1 MRFQTPI
8 ALNVLAELI
17 SAEVV
22 GDGQMKVTGLN
33 EIHRIEE
40 GELVFVDHP
49 KYYDKA
55 LASKATFILI
65 NKNVKAPEGKALL
78 ISESP
83 FDDFNKIID
92 QYFSKPMN
100 LKSLGSNCV
109 ISDKAFVHESVCI
122 GNNVK
127 IADDAIIHAN
137 VSIYDNVEIGAR
149 TVIHSGA
156 VLGSHA
162 FYYKKKDSGYD
173 NLRTCGRLII
183 DEDVEIGANSSI
195 DKGVTAD
202 TKIGKG
208 TKIDNLVHIAHD
220 TVVGKNCLFASQVGI
235 AGCVTIEDG
244 VTLWGQVGIAS
255 GVTIKSNAVLYAQ
268 SGTNR
273 SLEGDKVYFGSPA
286 EEARG
291 KMKEMA
297 LIKRIP
303 DLIEYMRNKKNEE

>member
-1 MRFQTPI
+1 MRFQTPPTLRI
-8 ALNVLAELI
+8 LADLI
-17 SAEVV
+17 SAEVI
-22 GDGQMKVTGLN
+22 GDDQMKVEGLN
-33 EIHRIEE
+33 EIHRIEK

-55 LASKATFILI
+55 LESKATFILI
-65 NKNVKAPEGKALL
+65 NKRVKAPMGKALL
-78 ISESP
+78 FSENP
-83 FDDFNKIID
+83 FDDFNKIIRH
-92 QYFSKPMN
+92 YFSAPLN
-100 LKSLGSNCV
+100 LKSIGSNCV
-109 ISDKAFVHESVCI
+109 ISNKTFIHESVCI

-127 IADDAIIHAN
+127 IADDVIIHAN

-149 TVIHSGA
+149 TVIHSGV

-162 FYYKKKDSGYD
+162 FYYKKKDTGYD
-173 NLRTCGRLII
+173 NLLTCGRLMI
-183 DEDVEIGANSSI
+183 DEDVEIGANSVI

-220 TVVGKNCLFASQVGI
+220 TVIGKNCLFASQVGI
-235 AGCVTIEDG
+235 AGCVIIEDD

-268 SGTNR
+268 SGTNK
-273 SLEGDKVYFGSPA
+273 SLEGNKAYFGSPA
-286 EEARG
+286 EDARK
-291 KMKEMA
+291 KMKELA

-303 DLIEYMRNKKNEE
+303 DLIEYVRNKKE